1 MAGRGLTGY
10 KVAVS
15 LVYVV
20 AGILGLGLLVVVHE
34 AGHLLAARASGMKV
48 IRFSIGFGPALV
60 SHTSKRSGTHYQ
72 IAAIPFLAYVQI
84 AGMNPFEEI
93 DPDDKSSYANGSL
106 FARIFAILAGPLANY
121 LFASVLFFIC
131 FMVSGVSETTNKAKV
146 DVLDSGPAKTANLK
160 SGDTILA
167 VDGVKVADWEAMRQQ
182 VVKNPGKPL
191 AFEVARGE
199 ERLTVTITPKN
210 ENGKG
215 LIGVTAF
222 SKMVPVS
229 AKQAAMLSMVLP
241 YTVVKESILALGRII
256 TLQEKPE
263 FKGPVGIVS
272 ETSKAAKAGWMQLVY
287 FLGILSAYL
296 GGFNALP
303 FPALDGGRLAFLGY
317 EAITRRKPNSKVE
330 VMVHAFGFVMLL
342 TLIAVVTFSDTQN
355 LFKEGSEATP
365 ANSAAPAK
373 PAPSSSKPAR

>member
-1 MAGRGLTGY
+1 VAGRGLTGY

-60 SHTSKRSGTHYQ
+60 SYTSKRSGTHYQ

-131 FMVSGVSETTNKAKV
+131 FMVSGVSETTNKATV

-191 AFEVARGE
+191 AFEVARGQ
-199 ERLTVTITPKN
+199 ERLTVTITPRN

-222 SKMVPVS
+222 SKMVPVT

-241 YTVVKESILALGRII
+241 YKVVKESILALGRIL

-272 ETSKAAKAGWMQLVY
+272 ETSKAAKAGWTQLVY

-365 ANSAAPAK
+365 ANSAAPVK

>member
-1 MAGRGLTGY
+1 
-10 KVAVS
+10 VS
-15 LVYVV
+15 LVYIV

-48 IRFSIGFGPALV
+48 VRFSIGFGPALV
-60 SHTSKRSGTHYQ
+60 SYTSKRSGTHYQ

-121 LFASVLFFIC
+121 LFASVLFFAY
-131 FMVSGVSETTNKAKV
+131 FMVSGVPEPVSNKAMV
-146 DVLDSGPAKTANLK
+146 EVLDGPAKAAK
-160 SGDTILA
+160 MQSGDTI
-167 VDGVKVADWEAMRQQ
+167 VSVGGVKVADWEAMRQQ
-182 VVKNPGKPL
+182 VIKSPGKPL
-191 AFEVARGE
+191 LFEVARGDKVVQ
-199 ERLTVTITPKN
+199 LTVTPRDEK
-210 ENGKG
+210 GKG
-215 LIGVTAF
+215 LIGVTNF
-222 SKMVPVS
+222 TKQVPVT
-229 AKQAAMLSMVLP
+229 AKQAALLSMVLP
-241 YTVVKESILALGRII
+241 YRVVKDSILALGRIL
-256 TLQEKPE
+256 TFQEKPDL
-263 FKGPVGIVS
+263 KGPVGIVN
-272 ETSKAAKAGWMQLVY
+272 ETSKAAKEGWMELVR

-342 TLIAVVTFSDTQN
+342 TLIAIVTFSDTKS
-355 LFKEGSEATP
+355 LLVRDGEASP
-365 ANSAAPAK
+365 ATSAAPAK
-373 PAPSSSKPAR
+373 PAPAPAKP